1 MVNGMFKADAL
12 KGKKIIITGGGTGLG
27 KVMTQY
33 FLTLGAH
40 CLITSRKEDVIQKTA
55 KELSEETKG
64 RCIAIAC
71 DVRNYEQVEQMINY
85 GISELGKIDV
95 LVNNAAGNFI
105 SPTSRL
111 SHRAF
116 ESIIGIVLQGTI
128 NCTLA
133 LGKIWLKEKQEN
145 KVVLNIATTYANTG
159 SAFVVPSACAKAGV
173 VALTKSLAVEWGKK
187 GIRFNAIA
195 PGPFKTSGAFE
206 RLVPGELAEKLNPA
220 KRIPLG
226 RTGNL
231 DELANLA
238 AYLVSDY
245 SAYINGDIIT
255 IDGGEW
261 LNGAGEFNFLDVI
274 PEEQWDFIEKMTRGA
289 TSK

>member
-1 MVNGMFKADAL
+1 MINGMFKNDAL
-12 KGKKIIITGGGTGLG
+12 KGKNIIITGGGTGLG

-33 FLTLGAH
+33 FLTLGAS
-40 CLITSRKEDVIQKTA
+40 CLITSRKDDVIQKTA
-55 KELSEETKG
+55 KELAEETGG

-71 DVRNYEQVEQMINY
+71 DVRNYEQVEAMINY
-85 GISELGKIDV
+85 GIKEFGQIDV

-105 SPTSRL
+105 SPTARL

-133 LGKIWLKEKQEN
+133 LGKIWLNEKQEN

-187 GIRFNAIA
+187 GIRFNAVA
-195 PGPFKTSGAFE
+195 PGPFKTTGAFD
-206 RLVPGELAEKLNPA
+206 RLVPGNLAEKLSPT

-245 SAYINGDIIT
+245 SGYINGDVIT

-289 TSK
+289 VSK